1 MSDAITTEL
10 GASDHPEWIEVR
22 ATGLPPTFDKN
33 DMMTTLCSLIDVN
46 SVKLAWR
53 PQVRELKGRNGFS
66 GRLILN
72 MVGVQVRALEAK
84 TRGGVEIK
92 WCVGLDGPK
101 RSKTIFFE
109 RRIHDDELAVPTT
122 VPPQTVAKVKSFLAV
137 YRW

>member
-1 MSDAITTEL
+1 MSDAVTSEL
-10 GASDHPEWIEVR
+10 GASEHPEWIEVR

-33 DMMTTLCSLIDVN
+33 DMMTTLSSLIDIN

-53 PQVRELKGRNGFS
+53 PQVRELKGRNGFA

-72 MVGVQVRALEAK
+72 MVGVQVRALEAR

-101 RSKTIFFE
+101 RSKTIFF
-109 RRIHDDELAVPTT
+109 
-122 VPPQTVAKVKSFLAV
+122 
-137 YRW
+137 